1 MPNYN
6 VDVDIEKRS
15 LGDASSSDVPALITL
30 PGRPDVESLVKGCV
44 AAAESREKIM
54 VSACG
59 PAGLMDVTRRTVAG
73 LVSDGG
79 EGPTVDLHL
88 EQFSW

>member
-1 MPNYN
+1 MSNYN
-6 VDVDIEKRS
+6 VDIEKRS
-15 LGDASSSDVPALITL
+15 LGAASSSDVPALITL
-30 PGRPDVESLVKGCV
+30 PGRPDVESLVKGYV

-59 PAGLMDVTRRTVAG
+59 PAELMDVTRRTVAG
-73 LVSDGG
+73 LVGDGG
-79 EGPTVDLHL
+79 EGPAIDLHL